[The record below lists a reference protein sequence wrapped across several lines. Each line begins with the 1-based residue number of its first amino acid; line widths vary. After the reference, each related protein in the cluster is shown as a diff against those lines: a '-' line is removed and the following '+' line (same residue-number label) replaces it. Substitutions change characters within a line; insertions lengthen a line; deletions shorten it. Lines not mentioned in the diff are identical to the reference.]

1 MKVTRKQLRI
11 LIREMIKRESEELAI
26 ENELEE
32 NWEEDLVHGQEMADS
47 NPELNIGWTKW
58 K

>member
-32 NWEEDLVHGQEMADS
+32 NWEEDLVRGQEMADS
-47 NPELNIGWTKW
+47 NPELNIG
-58 K
+58 